1 MNKILILN
9 ILGKKDFVD
18 LGDQIYDLRDITESL
33 RKIIILNLE
42 IKDEFVTV
50 TSNRLNNIYS
60 ILKPIKSRLEKA
72 DHAGNYTN
80 SKKYLLRFIN
90 NLCINIDGVINNIN
104 PINIKELTRYSN
116 MLIDLLL
123 IY

>member
-1 MNKILILN
+1 MDKTLILN

-18 LGDQIYDLRDITESL
+18 LGDQIYNLKEITESL

-50 TSNRLNNIYS
+50 TINRLNNIYN
-60 ILKPIKSRLEKA
+60 ILKPIKSSLEEG
-72 DHAGNYTN
+72 HAGNYTN
-80 SKKYLLRFIN
+80 SKKYLIKFIN
-90 NLCINIDGVINNIN
+90 NLCLNIEGVISNIN
-104 PINIKELTRYSN
+104 PIDIKELTRYSN

>member
-1 MNKILILN
+1 MDKTLILN

-18 LGDQIYDLRDITESL
+18 LGDQIYNLREITESL

-42 IKDEFVTV
+42 IKDEFVTL
-50 TSNRLNNIYS
+50 TINRLNNIYN
-60 ILKPIKSRLEKA
+60 ILKPIKSSLEE

-80 SKKYLLRFIN
+80 SKKYLIKFIN
-90 NLCINIDGVINNIN
+90 NLCLNIEGVISNIN
-104 PINIKELTRYSN
+104 PIDIKELTRYSN

>member
-1 MNKILILN
+1 MDKTLILN

-18 LGDQIYDLRDITESL
+18 LGDQIYNLREITESL

-42 IKDEFVTV
+42 IKDEFVTL
-50 TSNRLNNIYS
+50 TINRLNNIYN
-60 ILKPIKSRLEKA
+60 ILKPIKSSLEEDPA
-72 DHAGNYTN
+72 SNYTN
-80 SKKYLLRFIN
+80 SKKYLIKFIN
-90 NLCINIDGVINNIN
+90 NLCLNIEGVISNIN
-104 PINIKELTRYSN
+104 PIDIKELTRYSN

>member
-1 MNKILILN
+1 MDKTLILN

-18 LGDQIYDLRDITESL
+18 LGDQIYNLREITESL

-42 IKDEFVTV
+42 IKDEFVTL
-50 TSNRLNNIYS
+50 TINRLNNIYT
-60 ILKPIKSRLEKA
+60 ILKPIKASLEEDPA
-72 DHAGNYTN
+72 SNYTN
-80 SKKYLLRFIN
+80 SKKYLIKFIN
-90 NLCINIDGVINNIN
+90 NLCLNIEGVISNIN
-104 PINIKELTRYSN
+104 PIDIKELTHYSN